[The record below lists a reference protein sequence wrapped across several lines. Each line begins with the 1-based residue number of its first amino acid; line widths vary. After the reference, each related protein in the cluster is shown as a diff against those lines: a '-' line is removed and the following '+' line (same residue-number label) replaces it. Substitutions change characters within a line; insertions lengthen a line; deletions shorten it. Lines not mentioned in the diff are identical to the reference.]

1 MKYFYLF
8 RSVKSLNSTNQRWS
22 LLWWGVTSRYYCK
35 GSQEKKVRN
44 HWCTHTFL
52 VDILISFLDRIII
65 LRFCIS
71 DHLSLKKSH
80 VFFYIVDYLLLVDS
94 TCSDF
99 TYNSVSKK
107 KDNTAGGMLL
117 TRDGLCLWCSE
128 WSSEYYNSTGQRQ
141 QTVNTVSISTS
152 SAFLQDLD
160 FFTGFDLI

>member
-1 MKYFYLF
+1 MYTHFP
-8 RSVKSLNSTNQRWS
+8 
-22 LLWWGVTSRYYCK
+22 SRY
-35 GSQEKKVRN
+35 
-44 HWCTHTFL
+44 TH
-52 VDILISFLDRIII
+52 LIFG
-65 LRFCIS
+65 S
-71 DHLSLKKSH
+71 DHYLKILHFWSPIIKKSH